1 MRFNESLYRLG
12 SLDPWIW
19 MTGNSKH
26 QSKLAYM
33 TPCLKNREA
42 FSSETHHAFTCEHIR
57 DDRHSFSWYYSCYQP
72 NLDSNLS
79 GSLRGRLRTV
89 GVVTARSQSTEYC
102 HNGRSKE
109 QCPFRNSAP
118 YIFKFGNTS
127 TCVLEC
133 LDRKEYDLPFERPKH
148 GCSLQSSALTPV
160 AVIRRRKQNTKRNK
174 PCKPENHGHDFHSW
188 DDKTMCQLGKE
199 NWGQRKIGRRNKGSP
214 DAIENHEIDSVTPAD
229 YTDSC

>member
-1 MRFNESLYRLG
+1 MVSSKRQWRIYEIRKGSPRDRQPSFMRFNESLYRLG

-42 FSSETHHAFTCEHIR
+42 FASETHHAFTCEHIR

-72 NLDSNLS
+72 HLDSNLS

-109 QCPFRNSAP
+109 QCPFPQFSPLYLQIREHIDMCSRMLGSKRVRLTIRTTQTRLQLAKLCIDPSGSNPETEA
-118 YIFKFGNTS
+118 
-127 TCVLEC
+127 
-133 LDRKEYDLPFERPKH
+133 KH
-148 GCSLQSSALTPV
+148 QA
-160 AVIRRRKQNTKRNK
+160 Q
-174 PCKPENHGHDFHSW
+174 
-188 DDKTMCQLGKE
+188 
-199 NWGQRKIGRRNKGSP
+199 
-214 DAIENHEIDSVTPAD
+214 
-229 YTDSC
+229 

>member
-1 MRFNESLYRLG
+1 
-12 SLDPWIW
+12 

-72 NLDSNLS
+72 HLDSNLS

-109 QCPFRNSAP
+109 QC
-118 YIFKFGNTS
+118 
-127 TCVLEC
+127 
-133 LDRKEYDLPFERPKH
+133 PFERPKH

-229 YTDSC
+229 YTDSICCQSENDDREHYLGDTNRINPRKV